1 MRCILACLNGNEQDW
16 HMHPSRHWKQRLTG
30 SMLGQ
35 LQLAT
40 YAAVLLGFTA
50 ATSTGLWLSER
61 TRLRAG
67 EAELRAGSES
77 LAFCLVAHGA
87 EGEDVIR
94 RELQDHSSVRTQLWL
109 EQPDGSVL
117 SAERSHLPLPEG
129 LLQTA
134 MAANRTRT
142 PGQAQV
148 IEVNGRDYLTLLDRK
163 LSSGAL
169 LWSSTEITGLGRSQT
184 EFLGWMIV
192 IWGSCL
198 GGSLVLVTLLVRR
211 ITKPLQDLSDRSAE
225 LTAEGLKTAALPVPT
240 GPLELTRLT
249 RTYNALTERL
259 AWSWSQQRQ
268 FVSAV
273 SHELQ
278 TPLTLVSG
286 SLKRVMRKAPD
297 LDPALMQRLQDAQDE
312 TTDMQQLL
320 NDLLDLSR
328 SDSGRL
334 QVKEEAVPL
343 QPLLETIVRVQGA
356 AYGRTLELKEANDQ
370 AALVALGDP
379 SRLHQVLVNLVE
391 NAHKYSPPDQ
401 PIQLTLARVA
411 EGLQVEVI
419 DHGIGISST
428 DQPHI
433 FERFH
438 RGSNTGGHSGSG
450 LGLSVVKLLVEAMG
464 GSITVASE
472 PGMGSRFRILLQSA
486 R

>member
-1 MRCILACLNGNEQDW
+1 M
-16 HMHPSRHWKQRLTG
+16 
-30 SMLGQ
+30 
-35 LQLAT
+35 
-40 YAAVLLGFTA
+40 LLGFTA

-61 TRLRAG
+61 TRLQVG

-77 LAFCLVAHGA
+77 LAFCLVAHGG
-87 EGEDVIR
+87 EGKDVIR

-117 SAERSHLPLPEG
+117 SPERSHLPLPQG

-134 MAANRTRT
+134 MAANSTRT
-142 PGQAQV
+142 PGQAHV
-148 IEVNGRDYLTLLDRK
+148 IELNGRDYLTLLDRK
-163 LSSGAL
+163 LNSGAL

-198 GGSLVLVTLLVRR
+198 GGSLALVTLLVRR

-225 LTAEGLKTAALPVPT
+225 LTADGLKSAALPVPT
-240 GPLELTRLT
+240 GPVELTRLT
-249 RTYNALTERL
+249 RTYNALIDRL

-297 LDPALMQRLQDAQDE
+297 LDPALRQRLQDAQDE

-334 QVKEEAVPL
+334 QVKKEAVQL
-343 QPLLETIVRVQGA
+343 QPVIDTIVRVQGP
-356 AYGRTLELKEANDQ
+356 AYGRTIEAQGPGDQ
-370 AALVALGDP
+370 AGLVVLADA

-401 PIQLTLARVA
+401 PIELTLARVA
-411 EGLQVEVI
+411 KGVQVEVI
-419 DHGIGISST
+419 DHGIGIPSS

-438 RGSNTGGHSGSG
+438 RGSNTGGYSGSG

-472 PGMGSRFRILLQSA
+472 PGMGSRFCILLQSA
-486 R
+486 

>member
-1 MRCILACLNGNEQDW
+1 MQ
-16 HMHPSRHWKQRLTG
+16 PSRPWKQRLTG

-61 TRLRAG
+61 TRLQVG

-77 LAFCLVAHGA
+77 LAFCLVAHGG
-87 EGEDVIR
+87 EGKDVIR

-117 SAERSHLPLPEG
+117 SPERSHLPLPQG

-134 MAANRTRT
+134 MAANSTRT
-142 PGQAQV
+142 PGQAHV
-148 IEVNGRDYLTLLDRK
+148 IELNGRDYLTLLDRK
-163 LSSGAL
+163 LNSGAL

-198 GGSLVLVTLLVRR
+198 GGSLALVTLLVRR

-225 LTAEGLKTAALPVPT
+225 LTADGLKSAALPVPT
-240 GPLELTRLT
+240 GPVELTRLT
-249 RTYNALTERL
+249 RTYNALIDRL

-297 LDPALMQRLQDAQDE
+297 LDPALRQRLQDAQDE

-334 QVKEEAVPL
+334 QVKKEAVQL
-343 QPLLETIVRVQGA
+343 QPVIDTIVRVQGP
-356 AYGRTLELKEANDQ
+356 AYGRTIEAQGPGDQ
-370 AALVALGDP
+370 AGLVVLADA

-401 PIQLTLARVA
+401 PIELTLARVA
-411 EGLQVEVI
+411 KGVQVEVI
-419 DHGIGISST
+419 DHGIGIPSS

-438 RGSNTGGHSGSG
+438 RGSNTGGYSGSG

-472 PGMGSRFRILLQSA
+472 PGMGSRFCILLQSA
-486 R
+486 

>member
-1 MRCILACLNGNEQDW
+1 
-16 HMHPSRHWKQRLTG
+16 
-30 SMLGQ
+30 MLGQ

-61 TRLRAG
+61 TRLQVG

-77 LAFCLVAHGA
+77 LAFCLVAHGG
-87 EGEDVIR
+87 EGKDVIR

-117 SAERSHLPLPEG
+117 SPERSHLPLPQG

-134 MAANRTRT
+134 MAANSTRT
-142 PGQAQV
+142 PGQAHV
-148 IEVNGRDYLTLLDRK
+148 IELNGRDYLTLLDRK
-163 LSSGAL
+163 LNSGAL

-198 GGSLVLVTLLVRR
+198 GGSLALVTLLVRR

-225 LTAEGLKTAALPVPT
+225 LTADGLKSAALPVPT
-240 GPLELTRLT
+240 GPVELTRLT
-249 RTYNALTERL
+249 RTYNALIDRL

-297 LDPALMQRLQDAQDE
+297 LDPALRQRLQDAQDE

-334 QVKEEAVPL
+334 QVKKEAVQL
-343 QPLLETIVRVQGA
+343 QPVIDTIVRVQGP
-356 AYGRTLELKEANDQ
+356 AYGRTIEAQGPGDQ
-370 AALVALGDP
+370 AGLVVLADA

-401 PIQLTLARVA
+401 PIELTLARVA
-411 EGLQVEVI
+411 KGVQVEVI
-419 DHGIGISST
+419 DHGIGIPSS

-438 RGSNTGGHSGSG
+438 RGSNTGGYSGSG

-472 PGMGSRFRILLQSA
+472 PGMGSRFCILLQSA
-486 R
+486 